1 MLPGNQVLE
10 SFEFQQFKAFGQIF
24 FRTRGRSW
32 GSTGKRRRA
41 NATWSR
47 LRFSTAKS
55 LEGWDVAI
63 FMTSLNLFFKDFED
77 FDIANEDDV
86 LEEFLGLERS
96 KPKVPQL
103 KWEKGGFN
111 LCKEIWKYE
120 NLYYSRSHRSKR
132 EQLLQRWTS
141 WTLASSISRRRQSQA
156 KKKMRYLMWL
166 SFWTSVFLLCISSY
180 LSLFFFH
187 LFSFPYFV
195 FSSISL
201 FLMKKGQA
209 ESPRR

>member
-1 MLPGNQVLE
+1 MLPGNQVLK
-10 SFEFQQFKAFGQIF
+10 SFVFQQFKAFGQIF

-32 GSTGKRRRA
+32 GSVGKRRRA
-41 NATWSR
+41 NATWFR
-47 LRFSTAKS
+47 PRFSTAKS

-63 FMTSLNLFFKDFED
+63 VMTSLNLFFEDFED

-111 LCKEIWKYE
+111 LCKETLYTCQQWKSWE
-120 NLYYSRSHRSKR
+120 PQIAPVKTGAVAPEVNKLKVGKLEVKEEAKSSK
-132 EQLLQRWTS
+132 EKDEVFDET
-141 WTLASSISRRRQSQA
+141 
-156 KKKMRYLMWL
+156 
-166 SFWTSVFLLCISSY
+166 FVFLLCISSY
-180 LSLFFFH
+180 LSLLFFH
-187 LFSFPYFV
+187 LFSFRYIV

-201 FLMKKGQA
+201 FLMKNGQA
-209 ESPRR
+209 ESRNR